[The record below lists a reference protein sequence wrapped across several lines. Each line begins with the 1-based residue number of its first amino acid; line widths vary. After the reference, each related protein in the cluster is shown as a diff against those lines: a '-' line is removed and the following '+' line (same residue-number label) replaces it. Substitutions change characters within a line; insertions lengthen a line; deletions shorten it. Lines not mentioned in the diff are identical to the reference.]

1 MSKILF
7 TIYDDSI
14 LIDNI
19 TLIKEFNDS
28 IFRIDVA
35 DLAYEITG
43 KNLLLNQV
51 TNDNKTIKITG
62 QISSLKLENN
72 STKEKTKFIKKLFS

>member
-1 MSKILF
+1 M
-7 TIYDDSI
+7 
-14 LIDNI
+14 
-19 TLIKEFNDS
+19 
-28 IFRIDVA
+28 A

-72 STKEKTKFIKKLFS
+72 SPKEKTKFIKKLFS